1 MLVTCPGLNDLG
13 ELIIWNSA
21 RVREV
26 SFLSEKVLIAQ
37 KMAKN
42 VNLDN
47 SKLQHN
53 NNYGKK
59 AARRIEDFYTVQSR
73 DKHST
78 FPKAEL

>member
-1 MLVTCPGLNDLG
+1 M
-13 ELIIWNSA
+13 
-21 RVREV
+21 